1 MRTEMFKI
9 TEKNYKRII
18 MFFKERNFAFNALK
32 FCYRFLP
39 LLLFIGYPALIVYVF
54 FSNPADLFKIILV
67 PFGVFL
73 LVTVLRKVI
82 NEQRPYEKYNTP
94 SLFGKTTKGQSM
106 PSRHTA
112 SAFIISL
119 AILYVNFGLGIAAL
133 SVSFLITLSR
143 VLAGVHFI
151 RDVLAAMLL
160 SVTIGV
166 IFFFLI

>member
-1 MRTEMFKI
+1 MFKI

-18 MFFKERNFAFNALK
+18 QFFKERNFACNALK
-32 FCYRFLP
+32 FCYRFLS

-54 FSNPADLFKIILV
+54 FSNPFDLFKIILV
-67 PFGVFL
+67 PLGVFL

-82 NEQRPYEKYNTP
+82 NEQRPYEKYSTP

-119 AILYVNFGLGIAAL
+119 AIFYVNAELGIAAL
-133 SVSFLITLSR
+133 TVSFLITLSR

-151 RDVLAAMLL
+151 RDVVVSILL
-160 SVTIGV
+160 SVTAGTL
-166 IFFFLI
+166 FFFII

>member
-1 MRTEMFKI
+1 MFKI

-18 MFFKERNFAFNALK
+18 QFFKERSFACNALK
-32 FCYRFLP
+32 LCYRFLP
-39 LLLFIGYPALIVYVF
+39 LLLFIGYPALIAYVF
-54 FSNPADLFKIILV
+54 FSNPVDLFKIILV
-67 PFGVFL
+67 PLGVFL
-73 LVTVLRKVI
+73 LVTILRKVI

-119 AILYVNFGLGIAAL
+119 AVLYVNAPLGIAAL
-133 SVSFLITLSR
+133 TVSFLITLSR

-151 RDVLAAMLL
+151 RDVVAAMLL
-160 SVTIGV
+160 SVTVGI

>member
-1 MRTEMFKI
+1 MFKI

-18 MFFKERNFAFNALK
+18 KFFSERKFACNALK

-54 FSNPADLFKIILV
+54 FSNPVDIFKIILV
-67 PFGVFL
+67 PLGVFL
-73 LVTVLRKVI
+73 LVTVLRKLI

-119 AILYVNFGLGIAAL
+119 AILYVNTELGIAAL

-160 SVTIGV
+160 SVTAGV
-166 IFFFLI
+166 IFFFII

>member
-1 MRTEMFKI
+1 MFKI

-18 MFFKERNFAFNALK
+18 KCFSERNFAFNALK

-39 LLLFIGYPALIVYVF
+39 LLLFVGYPALIVYVF
-54 FSNPADLFKIILV
+54 FSNPVDIFKIILV
-67 PFGVFL
+67 PLGVFL

-119 AILYVNFGLGIAAL
+119 AILYVNTELGIAAL
-133 SVSFLITLSR
+133 SVSFLITHSR

-160 SVTIGV
+160 SITVGV
-166 IFFFLI
+166 IFFFII

>member
-1 MRTEMFKI
+1 MFKI

-18 MFFKERNFAFNALK
+18 TFFSERNFAFNALK

-54 FSNPADLFKIILV
+54 FSNPVDIFKIILV
-67 PFGVFL
+67 PLGVFL

-82 NEQRPYEKYNTP
+82 NEQRPYEKYRTP

-119 AILYVNFGLGIAAL
+119 AILYVNTELGIAAL

-143 VLAGVHFI
+143 ILAGVHFI

-160 SVTIGV
+160 SITVGV
-166 IFFFLI
+166 IIFFII

>member
-1 MRTEMFKI
+1 MFKI

-18 MFFKERNFAFNALK
+18 KFFSERNFAFNALK
-32 FCYRFLP
+32 LCYSFLP

-54 FSNPADLFKIILV
+54 FSNPVDLFKIILV

-119 AILYVNFGLGIAAL
+119 AILYVNFELGIAAL

-143 VLAGVHFI
+143 VLAGAHYI

-160 SVTIGV
+160 SVTAGV

>member
-1 MRTEMFKI
+1 MFKI

-18 MFFKERNFAFNALK
+18 KFFSERKFACNALK

-54 FSNPADLFKIILV
+54 FSNPACLFKIILV
-67 PFGVFL
+67 PLGVFL

-82 NEQRPYEKYNTP
+82 NEQRPYEKYSTP

-119 AILYVNFGLGIAAL
+119 AILYVNAELGIAAL
-133 SVSFLITLSR
+133 SVSLLITISR

-151 RDVLAAMLL
+151 RDVVAAMLL
-160 SVTIGV
+160 SVTVGV
-166 IFFFLI
+166 VFFFLI